1 MSDLSDILSD
11 KAVDADLVAANKK
24 ALFQQLAAAA
34 ARLTGL
40 PAKTIAASLN
50 AREKIGSTGF
60 GGGAA
65 IPHGKIEG
73 LAGVFGYF
81 ARLATPIDFQSVDG
95 MPVDLVFLLLSPP
108 DAGADHLKALARVSR
123 AFRDRADRRQA
134 ARRALAGT
142 RSSPCSP
149 ARKRGM
155 PPEARAGGEAA
166 HFRALESLYRV
177 GADQRPVRVRDR
189 DRRSRASPGSAS
201 RSAPASYPCRRRR
214 ARHALFQDDG
224 RCRFLR
230 LQLDGQRPLP
240 ADHRLQPGLHPAA
253 ARPAR

>member
-24 ALFQQLAAAA
+24 ALFQQLAAAS

-50 AREKIGSTGF
+50 AREKLGSTGF

-73 LAGVFGYF
+73 LDQLFGYF
-81 ARLATPIDFQSVDG
+81 ARLEAPVDFQSIDG

-123 AFRDRADRRQA
+123 VFRDSQIVAKLRG
-134 ARRALAGT
+134 ARSKDALFALLAGEET
-142 RSSPCSP
+142 RD
-149 ARKRGM
+149 
-155 PPEARAGGEAA
+155 AA
-166 HFRALESLYRV
+166 
-177 GADQRPVRVRDR
+177 
-189 DRRSRASPGSAS
+189 
-201 RSAPASYPCRRRR
+201 
-214 ARHALFQDDG
+214 
-224 RCRFLR
+224 
-230 LQLDGQRPLP
+230 
-240 ADHRLQPGLHPAA
+240 
-253 ARPAR
+253 